1 MLLSLDG
8 VRIEYAARGGAVKA
22 VDRGTFDV
30 PQGKVVGLVGESGCG
45 KTTLARS
52 ITGVMP
58 RTASVT
64 AGRMLL
70 DGVDL
75 VRATAADWHA
85 IRWRRIAFVPQSA
98 MNALNPVHRVGDQIS
113 EVLRVRG
120 GMPASLTGSRI
131 AELFDMVGL
140 DPARQRDYPHQFSGG
155 MRQRVGIAVA
165 LALDP
170 ALLIADE
177 PVTALDVIVQRQVL
191 DTLRDLQSRLS
202 LSVILVTHDISVVA
216 YVCDQ
221 VVVMYAGQVVESG
234 PVAEVLERP
243 VHPYTMGL
251 TNAFPDLA
259 RAADTLVPI
268 GGYPPDLRDPPPGC
282 RFAARCPFSV
292 PACGTTDPPLVAVGS
307 GRVAACLRA
316 GEAATL
322 REEAK
327 SPDRWA
333 AISASVD

>member
-8 VRIEYAARGGAVKA
+8 IRIEYAARGGAVKA
-22 VDRGTFDV
+22 VDRGTLDV
-30 PQGKVVGLVGESGCG
+30 PGGKVVGLVGESGCG

-58 RTASVT
+58 RTAAIT
-64 AGRMLL
+64 GGRMMFG
-70 DGVDL
+70 DVDL
-75 VRATAADWHA
+75 VRATDAEWRD

-120 GMPASLTGSRI
+120 GVPASRTGARI
-131 AELFDMVGL
+131 AGLFDMVGL
-140 DPARQRDYPHQFSGG
+140 DPGRQRDYPHQFSGG

-191 DTLRDLQSRLS
+191 DTLRDLQARLS

-221 VVVMYAGQVVESG
+221 VVVMYAGQVVEAG

-243 VHPYTMGL
+243 THPYTMGL

-268 GGYPPDLRDPPPGC
+268 GGYPPDLRDPPKGC
-282 RFAARCPFSV
+282 RFAARCPFAVS
-292 PACGTTDPPLVAVGS
+292 ACRETDPPLIAVGPD
-307 GRVAACLRA
+307 RVAACLRA

>member
-1 MLLSLDG
+1 MLLSLDSI
-8 VRIEYAARGGAVKA
+8 RIEYAARGGAVKA

-30 PQGKVVGLVGESGCG
+30 PEGKVVGLVGESGCG

-58 RTASVT
+58 RTAAVT
-64 AGRMLL
+64 GGRMMF
-70 DGVDL
+70 GAVDL
-75 VRATAADWHA
+75 VRATDAEWRD

-98 MNALNPVHRVGDQIS
+98 MNALNPVHRVGDQIA

-120 GMPASLTGSRI
+120 GLPESRIGPRI

-140 DPARQRDYPHQFSGG
+140 DPGRQRDYPHQFSGG

-191 DTLRDLQSRLS
+191 DTLRDLQARLS
-202 LSVILVTHDISVVA
+202 LSVILVTHDVSVVA
-216 YVCDQ
+216 YVCDR

-259 RAADTLVPI
+259 RAADMLVPI
-268 GGYPPDLRDPPPGC
+268 GGYPPDLRDPPRGC
-282 RFAARCPFSV
+282 RFAARCPFAV
-292 PACGTTDPPLVAVGS
+292 VACRGTDPPLVAAGPD
-307 GRVAACLRA
+307 RVAACLRA

-333 AISASVD
+333 AISASAD

>member
-1 MLLSLDG
+1 
-8 VRIEYAARGGAVKA
+8 
-22 VDRGTFDV
+22 
-30 PQGKVVGLVGESGCG
+30 
-45 KTTLARS
+45 
-52 ITGVMP
+52 
-58 RTASVT
+58 
-64 AGRMLL
+64 
-70 DGVDL
+70 
-75 VRATAADWHA
+75 
-85 IRWRRIAFVPQSA
+85 
-98 MNALNPVHRVGDQIS
+98 
-113 EVLRVRG
+113 
-120 GMPASLTGSRI
+120 MPASLTESRI
-131 AELFDMVGL
+131 AQLFDMVGL

-282 RFAARCPFSV
+282 RFAARCPFSI
-292 PACGTTDPPLVAVGS
+292 PACRTTDPPLVAVGS
-307 GRVAACLRA
+307 SRVAACLRA

-333 AISASVD
+333 AISASED